1 VFAVDKFPKMV
12 NYVVP
17 AGVRIA
23 DASRIRLGAYLGEG
37 TTVMHEGFI
46 NFNAGALGPNMVEG
60 RISQGVTLGSGT
72 DLGGSASTMGTLSG
86 GGNITISIG
95 ENCLIGANAGTG
107 IPLGDR
113 CTIEAGLYI
122 TAGMRVSLI
131 DEQGQ
136 AVGIVKA
143 RELAGQSDML
153 FIRDSE
159 NGNIICRTNRQAI
172 ELNDQLH
179 QHN

>member
-1 VFAVDKFPKMV
+1 M
-12 NYVVP
+12 
-17 AGVRIA
+17 
-23 DASRIRLGAYLGEG
+23 
-37 TTVMHEGFI
+37 
-46 NFNAGALGPNMVEG
+46 
-60 RISQGVTLGSGT
+60 
-72 DLGGSASTMGTLSG
+72 
-86 GGNITISIG
+86 
-95 ENCLIGANAGTG
+95 IGANAGTG

-153 FIRDSE
+153 FIRDSQ